1 MNLSTGPLSLKPGG
15 ISSMAVISLSL
26 SPRPNQPVEDP
37 PADLAEPPRQTPQ
50 PQPLPQAP
58 VYLPQNLVSGQ
69 MWERLGAKP
78 RLQRQA
84 RLLEEA
90 EPPGEEEPEYLEVL
104 PIPES
109 SGQNHKTRIC
119 TATRPW
125 DPHLNPRERMT
136 VPPPVPPSPPPQHP
150 RNRERCLREQLEREH
165 LMMEIVVQ
173 DLQEHLTLLHQRQ
186 KRMRV
191 SIILLIFLA
200 ACLIISLTLC
210 IAIKQ

>member
-15 ISSMAVISLSL
+15 TSSMAVISLSR
-26 SPRPNQPVEDP
+26 SPRRNRPVEDP
-37 PADLAEPPRQTPQ
+37 PEDSAEPPRQTPQ
-50 PQPLPQAP
+50 PQPQPQDP
-58 VYLPQNLVSGQ
+58 VYLPNQVSIQ
-69 MWERLGAKP
+69 MWDRLGARP
-78 RLQRQA
+78 RLQRQP

-90 EPPGEEEPEYLEVL
+90 EPPAEEEPEYLEVL

-109 SGQNHKTRIC
+109 SGQKHKTQIC

-125 DPHLNPRERMT
+125 VPHLNPRERMT

-150 RNRERCLREQLEREH
+150 RNRERRLQEQLEREH

-173 DLQEHLTLLHQRQ
+173 DLQEHLTVLHQRQ
-186 KRMRV
+186 KRMRIC
-191 SIILLIFLA
+191 IILLIFLV